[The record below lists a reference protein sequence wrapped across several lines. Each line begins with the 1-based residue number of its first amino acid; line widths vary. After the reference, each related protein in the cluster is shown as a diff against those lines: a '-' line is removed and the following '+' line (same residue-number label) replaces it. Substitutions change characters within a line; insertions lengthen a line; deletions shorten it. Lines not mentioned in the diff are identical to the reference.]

1 LKEFDMPKVFGFGW
15 TRSHPLVLALIV
27 LLVPGVT
34 NATAQDFDILIRG
47 GMIVDGTGGP
57 EFRADVGIVGDQV
70 VAVSRNLGG
79 ASAGRTIDASGM
91 YVTPGFIDMHS
102 HADRS
107 LILDDPEVWPARGHV
122 MQGIATFVG
131 APDGRNPVFPLQA
144 ELDVYRSQGIGM
156 NFVPMVGHGTV
167 REQVMGDDFRRHAT
181 AAEIEAMATLTRQGM
196 EQGAWGIGTGFE
208 YEPGTY
214 SHPDEVVELAHV
226 VADYGGFHFSHMR
239 GSGRLPKGHY
249 PSRIGEH
256 PPQVAYTGHS
266 GPSLVD
272 GWSTDA
278 QDAIREII
286 EISRQTGIP
295 SVASHVKAK
304 GKMSWGRA
312 LSDIIL
318 VEEARAEGLPVY
330 LDQYPYEGHS
340 GSNGVVIPSWGLE
353 DEEGNRHDHRAN
365 LRRHLDDPETR
376 EKLRMDTE
384 YVIDYKGGP
393 DRLLVTGY
401 PDEAMV
407 GKTVAEIAELWGLSA
422 EETIWEFVF
431 RGFEDPEAGVFIRPH
446 SLHPKDVA
454 LYMQQ
459 DYTATSSDGRL
470 VSGPGLH
477 PRHYG
482 AFARKIAHYAR
493 DEQVISLP
501 HAVRSS
507 SGLPAQIIGLPD
519 RGLLKEGFK
528 ADVLV
533 FDLDEFEDR
542 STALDPEAYA
552 VGLEYMLVNGQF
564 AIDQGEFQG
573 ILAGRVLERD
583 RVQTTGPRPAV
594 DADGDREDR

>member
-1 LKEFDMPKVFGFGW
+1 MPKVFDFGW
-15 TRSHPLVLALIV
+15 TRSHPLVFTLLL
-27 LLVPGVT
+27 LLVPGVSD
-34 NATAQDFDILIRG
+34 ATAQDFDILIRG
-47 GMIVDGTGGP
+47 GMLVDGTGGT
-57 EFRADVGIVGDQV
+57 EFRSDVGIVDDEV
-70 VAVSRNLGG
+70 VAVSRNLAG
-79 ASAGRTIDASGM
+79 ATAARTIDATGM
-91 YVTPGFIDMHS
+91 YVTPAFIDLHS

-107 LILDDPEVWPARGHV
+107 LILDDPEIWPAKGHV
-122 MQGIATFVG
+122 LQGVATFVG
-131 APDGRNPVFPLQA
+131 APDGRNPVFPLES

-156 NFVPMVGHGTV
+156 NIVPMVGHGAV
-167 REQVMGDDFRRHAT
+167 REEVMGNDFRRHAT
-181 AAEIEAMATLTRQGM
+181 PREIEEMRRLVREGM
-196 EQGAWGIGTGFE
+196 EQGAWGLGTGLE

-214 SHPDEVVELAHV
+214 SHPAEVVGLAQV
-226 VADYGGFHFSHMR
+226 VADYGGFHYSHMR

-286 EISRQTGIP
+286 DISRQTGIP

-304 GKMSWGRA
+304 GRMSWGRA
-312 LSDIIL
+312 LGDIIL

-340 GSNGVVIPSWGLE
+340 GSNGVVVPSWGLE
-353 DEEGNRHDHRAN
+353 DSDGSRDDHRAN

-376 EKLRMDTE
+376 EQLRIDTE

-393 DRLLVTGY
+393 ERLLVTGY
-401 PDEAMV
+401 PDDELV
-407 GKTVAEIAELWGLSA
+407 GKSVAEVAELWGLTP

-431 RGFEDPEAGVFIRPH
+431 RGFEDPEAGVFIRPF
-446 SLHPKDVA
+446 SLHARDVE

-493 DEQVISLP
+493 DEGVVSLP

-552 VGLEYMLVNGQF
+552 VGLEYMLVNGEF
-564 AIDQGEFQG
+564 AIDAGEFQG
-573 ILAGRVLERD
+573 ILAGRVLERH
-583 RVQTTGPRPAV
+583 RVQTTGPRTAV
-594 DADGDREDR
+594 DADSDREDR